1 VTQPPARVRAMLGRG
16 RRALLSTDTIGLRAL
31 LADDPTFEEDV
42 EPLATQQRRDV
53 IDSLYYLLRVRLAG

>member
-1 VTQPPARVRAMLGRG
+1 MLGRG